1 MTQTAEFRL
10 HRAGEYLKEAEI
22 LYTEKIGNLLILTNL
37 YHAMMNCLFALFEIE
52 EPGSILHADI
62 IERFKSEFVQ
72 AGIFD
77 KKFTG
82 ALDFAFHITHECDC
96 DHMKPPG
103 DEDIDK
109 LFPVGREFVQAS
121 TDYLISSNY

>member
-1 MTQTAEFRL
+1 MTQISEFRL

-37 YHAMMNCLFALFEIE
+37 YHAMMNCLFALFELE
-52 EPGSILHADI
+52 EPGSMLHADI
-62 IERFKSEFVQ
+62 IERFKSEFMQ

-77 KKFTG
+77 KRFNV

-96 DHMKPPG
+96 DLMKAPAE
-103 DEDIDK
+103 DEIDK
-109 LFPVGREFVQAS
+109 LFPVVREFFHVINAS
-121 TDYLISSNY
+121 IHNR